1 MYSNVLIKELLE
13 INRFMYSQNDIVEE
27 VSKEI
32 TKYSKNITQQNYFQQ
47 EDLQYVKEEG
57 LALGSPTSPIFF

>member
-1 MYSNVLIKELLE
+1 
-13 INRFMYSQNDIVEE
+13 MYSQNDIVEE